1 MSLNKEKQSAE
12 DQYLDLIIKLA
23 FERKAELE
31 IEQLLN
37 EPDPELTEEEKA
49 AADIVFQAVLA
60 EEDEQ
65 RRKEKRTQSIL
76 FFRNALLNV
85 CKVAACL
92 IIVAG
97 IAVPIAVATSSQFR
111 SKVMQLLMDIDTV
124 NNEAHFSFVEN
135 EDAAFYVPEGWEG
148 EWYPTYIPNGMV
160 LTGME
165 QLINRAEYRNE
176 KDGIFWFY
184 EFDYEINSMI
194 GIEDAT
200 IDNLDIN
207 GFPAWLLSDGS
218 DKQRIS
224 VIWSTDDKWFQID
237 SSLLSEQTVLDI
249 AYSVKKIV
257 K

>member
-1 MSLNKEKQSAE
+1 MSLNKEKQTAE

-37 EPDPELTEEEKA
+37 EPDPKLTEEEKA
-49 AADIVFQAVLA
+49 AADRVFQAVLA

-65 RRKEKRTQSIL
+65 RRKEKKTQAIL
-76 FFRNALLNV
+76 FFRNTLLNV

-92 IIVAG
+92 IIIVG

-148 EWYPTYIPNGMV
+148 EWYMSYIPSDLSLANIRILMQEVEYSDGNLRKLKFSEMD
-160 LTGME
+160 
-165 QLINRAEYRNE
+165 AEY
-176 KDGIFWFY
+176 GA
-184 EFDYEINSMI
+184 MI
-194 GIEDAT
+194 GTENTTISNVSIAGQTGWIIVDNGEDHAITVVWSNEDAWFKLRSFNLSQEEMVT
-200 IDNLDIN
+200 IAEN
-207 GFPAWLLSDGS
+207 
-218 DKQRIS
+218 
-224 VIWSTDDKWFQID
+224 
-237 SSLLSEQTVLDI
+237 
-249 AYSVKKIV
+249 VKKIN